1 METRRSFIQK
11 GGLVVLGVAG
21 GLAGAEKVAAMS
33 ARRQRLGMIIDLNR
47 CTGCQ
52 SCVVA
57 CKGQDKTVRGQF
69 KTRLLTVETDNSP
82 ARLVF
87 TPVQCNQC
95 ENPPCVPA
103 CPVGAV
109 FKLGNGIVVTD
120 WNKCRSLGNC
130 IKACPYEARFA
141 DPRHGRKADK
151 CDFCLGRL
159 EKGLEPA
166 CVEACA
172 AGARIFGDFNRPQ
185 GEFALYLRKRKLA
198 VRKAELKT
206 RPNIRY
212 VTIRRGRGGVG

>member
-1 METRRSFIQK
+1 METRRSFIRT

-57 CKGQDKTVRGQF
+57 CKGRDKTVRGQF
-69 KTRLLTVETDNSP
+69 KTRLLTVETDDSP
-82 ARLVF
+82 ARLIF

-109 FKLGNGIVVTD
+109 FKLDNGIVVTD
-120 WNKCRSLGNC
+120 WDKCRSLGNC

-141 DPRHGRKADK
+141 DPRHGQKADK
-151 CDFCLGRL
+151 CDFCQGRL

-172 AGARIFGDFNRPQ
+172 SGARIFGDFNNPQ

-212 VTIRRGRGGVG
+212 VTIRRGRGGIG